1 MWTPSRGSNAARRS
15 GHRRIADYL
24 ADDQTTNTDTS
35 DNESYTTAYGD
46 EFFAAAAAAAGSGG
60 GGMLPAFLADQG
72 DLVEVMLELDEESM
86 VVPDACTFFKWYD
99 SYQRMVE
106 GMELDFNEEVAT
118 PVAIA
123 AAGEADKVDEGKMD
137 KLTKWMQLLVLINI
151 GQGILVLM
159 GVFVLLMK

>member
-1 MWTPSRGSNAARRS
+1 
-15 GHRRIADYL
+15 
-24 ADDQTTNTDTS
+24 
-35 DNESYTTAYGD
+35 
-46 EFFAAAAAAAGSGG
+46 
-60 GGMLPAFLADQG
+60 
-72 DLVEVMLELDEESM
+72 
-86 VVPDACTFFKWYD
+86 
-99 SYQRMVE
+99 
-106 GMELDFNEEVAT
+106 MELDFNEEVAT

>member
-1 MWTPSRGSNAARRS
+1 MDAVARSNAARRS

-60 GGMLPAFLADQG
+60 GGMLPAFLADQR

-86 VVPDACTFFKWYD
+86 VVRSVTPTSATLYGGGGG
-99 SYQRMVE
+99 QMPQPLPPPLRTPE
-106 GMELDFNEEVAT
+106 GAGS
-118 PVAIA
+118 A
-123 AAGEADKVDEGKMD
+123 A
-137 KLTKWMQLLVLINI
+137 
-151 GQGILVLM
+151 
-159 GVFVLLMK
+159 